1 MIMGKMKAWLK
12 PNLLTKGDTTDF
24 IAVPVTIGS
33 VSMQDII
40 QSLKEEGMEIRTET
54 AQDIISRFNRKVA
67 EMVLEGYNVNTGLVY
82 MRPTIRGV
90 FREKAW
96 NPEIHNVQISITQG
110 AELRK
115 EVAQTAVEI
124 LGVQADPMTIL
135 SVTDSA
141 TKKTDGSITKGKNVE
156 IKGAYLKIAGTSPNN
171 GVYLRNIDT
180 GKETKLPE
188 EDIVFNE
195 PSRLLILVPADLES
209 GSYELSIVTQFSQG
223 KSLLKEPRKTTFE
236 GTITVG

>member
-1 MIMGKMKAWLK
+1 MSKMKAWLK

-24 IAVPVTIGS
+24 IAVPVTVGS
-33 VSMQDII
+33 ISTQDII
-40 QSLKEEGMEIRTET
+40 QRLKEEGMEIRTET

-90 FREKAW
+90 FRDKTW

-115 EVAQTAVEI
+115 EVTQTLVEI

-135 SVTDSA
+135 SITDSA

-156 IKGAYLKIAGTSPNN
+156 IKGAYLKIAGNSPTN
-171 GVYLRNIDT
+171 GIYLRNIDT
-180 GKETKLPE
+180 NRETKLPE
-188 EDIVFNE
+188 EDIVLNE
-195 PSRLLILVPADLES
+195 PSRLLILIPADLES

-223 KSLLKEPRKTTFE
+223 KSLLKEPRKTVFE
-236 GTITVG
+236 GTITVS

>member
-1 MIMGKMKAWLK
+1 MSKMKAWLK

-24 IAVPVTIGS
+24 IAVPVTVGS
-33 VSMQDII
+33 ISTQDII
-40 QSLKEEGMEIRTET
+40 QRLKEEGMEIRTET

-90 FREKAW
+90 FRDKTW

-115 EVAQTAVEI
+115 EVTQTLVEI

-135 SVTDSA
+135 SITDSA

-156 IKGAYLKIAGTSPNN
+156 IKGAYLKIAGNSPTN
-171 GVYLRNIDT
+171 GIYLRNIDT
-180 GKETKLPE
+180 SRETKLPE
-188 EDIVFNE
+188 EDIVLNE
-195 PSRLLILVPADLES
+195 PSRLLILIPADLES

-223 KSLLKEPRKTTFE
+223 KSLLKEPRKTVFE
-236 GTITVG
+236 GTITVS